1 MPTALELSREEWQPY
16 IDSIRQR
23 RVPPISAVEEQQRT
37 QLINRVREV
46 AAELKRHFGVKRV
59 ILFGSVAKADW
70 FASDSDVD
78 LAVEGLSSA
87 NYWEAWRLAEEIIS
101 NRPVDLID
109 METAKG
115 SLLRAIHKY
124 GLEL

>member
-1 MPTALELSREEWQPY
+1 MATALELSREEWQPY
-16 IDSIRQR
+16 IDSLRER
-23 RVPPISAVEEQQRT
+23 RLPPISAAEEQQRI
-37 QLINRVREV
+37 QLINRIREV
-46 AAELKRHFGVKRV
+46 AAELKRRFGVKRV
-59 ILFGSVAKADW
+59 ILFGSVANVGW
-70 FASDSDVD
+70 FAADSDVD

-87 NYWEAWRLAEEIIS
+87 NYWEAWRLAEEIIN

-115 SLLRAIHKY
+115 SLLRAIYKY

>member
-16 IDSIRQR
+16 IASLRER
-23 RVPPISAVEEQQRT
+23 RLPPISAGEEHERL
-37 QLINRVREV
+37 QLVTRVREV
-46 AAELKRHFGVKRV
+46 AAELKRRFGVKRV
-59 ILFGSVAKADW
+59 ILFGSVANADW

-78 LAVEGLSSA
+78 MAVEGLSPA
-87 NYWEAWRLAEEIIS
+87 NYWEAWRLAEEIIN

-109 METAKG
+109 METAKD
-115 SLLRAIHKY
+115 SLLRAIYKY